1 MKAIVLLLSAVLV
14 IAFTGLVFAQ
24 DEVKAPDNDHEMQER
39 VVGDDIEIGEGE
51 FKIISID
58 ENDAVVGD
66 DIDIEDG
73 EFKIISIDENDAV
86 VGDDIDIEDGEFKII
101 SIMDPAPVVGDDID
115 IGDDMAKIISIV
127 EENEK
132 DNKPLVAGISAGV
145 IVLAGAI
152 LLLTK
157 KKQQ

>member
-39 VVGDDIEIGEGE
+39 VVGDDIEIGE
-51 FKIISID
+51 
-58 ENDAVVGD
+58 
-66 DIDIEDG
+66 G